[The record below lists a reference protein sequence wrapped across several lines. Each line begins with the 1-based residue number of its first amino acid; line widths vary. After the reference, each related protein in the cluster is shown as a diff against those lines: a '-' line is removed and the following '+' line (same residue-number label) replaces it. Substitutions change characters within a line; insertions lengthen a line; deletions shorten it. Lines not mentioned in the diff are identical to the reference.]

1 LKIVCA
7 LKSCFITATMAQII
21 LWAGQIISGF
31 WADSKDVALLIV
43 AQRISLVISFILI
56 AVNFV
61 TTPLYAN
68 LFAKNDLGGIEKLSA
83 LSSKI
88 MTIVSIASASAILML
103 ADNILELFGD
113 EYKSAFP
120 FVLILCFAQLV
131 NAMTGSVGYLLAMT
145 NKEKVQRNASI
156 ISASLLITLCIAL
169 CPKFGALGGAIAT
182 ACAVIVQNCILVVCV
197 RKHLGFWTIKLW

>member
-1 LKIVCA
+1 
-7 LKSCFITATMAQII
+7 FITATMAQII

-197 RKHLGFWTIKLW
+197 RKHLGFWT